1 MSHLIDHLQ
10 RVSAAG
16 AASPGQSGV
25 RGEYSA
31 QTDETRSARSMDLP
45 YRFSPSDT
53 GYLIWYKKFNLVNQ
67 IPDVEL

>member
-1 MSHLIDHLQ
+1 MEKAFKSRSQGVLKSLSHLIDHLQ

-31 QTDETRSARSMDLP
+31 QTDETRSAE
-45 YRFSPSDT
+45 
-53 GYLIWYKKFNLVNQ
+53 KFNLVNQ